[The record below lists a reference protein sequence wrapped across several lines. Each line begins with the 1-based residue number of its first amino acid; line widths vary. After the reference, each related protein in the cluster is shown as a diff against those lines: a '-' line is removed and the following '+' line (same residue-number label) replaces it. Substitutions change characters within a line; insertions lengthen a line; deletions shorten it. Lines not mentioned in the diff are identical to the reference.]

1 MVYRIILI
9 YFTVPL
15 EHNIM
20 YSEAEVNGKLPYHR
34 KEVLLNKQQI
44 IDRLH
49 MIYTDEYIRRL
60 RITVNKRGISI
71 TTDVH
76 GLTVKEA
83 RRFINNIITILDI
96 PITLI
101 IIHGYRHGH
110 AIKEMIMD
118 DFTNSKVICK
128 IPDPQ
133 NKGVTN
139 LAVA

>member
-1 MVYRIILI
+1 
-9 YFTVPL
+9 
-15 EHNIM
+15 
-20 YSEAEVNGKLPYHR
+20 
-34 KEVLLNKQQI
+34 
-44 IDRLH
+44 

-60 RITVNKRGISI
+60 RIAVNKGRISI
-71 TTDVH
+71 TADVH

-83 RRFINNIITILDI
+83 RRFINNIITILNV
-96 PITLI
+96 PLTLN

-110 AIKEMIMD
+110 AIKEMIMG

-128 IPDPQ
+128 IPDPI

>member
-1 MVYRIILI
+1 M
-9 YFTVPL
+9 
-15 EHNIM
+15 
-20 YSEAEVNGKLPYHR
+20 
-34 KEVLLNKQQI
+34 NKQQI

-49 MIYTDEYIRRL
+49 MIYTDEYIGRL
-60 RITVNKRGISI
+60 RIAVSKGHVSI
-71 TTDVH
+71 TADVH

-96 PITLI
+96 PLTLI

-118 DFTNSKVICK
+118 NFTNSKVICK
-128 IPDPQ
+128 IPDPV